1 MKRLTLLC
9 LLSLA
14 SGCGLLAQGLLD
26 QRVTVGFGVA
36 TLEEALY
43 QLGDEQ
49 NLRLSFSNDIL
60 PPKLLTANFEEAT
73 VAQVLEQLLKET
85 PLRFRELGGQVV
97 IFLPADIQYTINGVL
112 ADAATGERLIGANIF
127 DNQSEKGTVT
137 NEYGYFSITLPA
149 GPVELDF
156 SYVGYGTRAAEFY
169 LMENQRLDQQL
180 RSDLRLDPI
189 EVVGRRPNFEPH
201 LVQSG
206 GTTQLNM
213 EQLERLPALAG
224 ESDLVRA
231 LQLLPGVQ
239 SGTDGL
245 DGLHVRG
252 GSNGQNLI
260 MIDGVPVYNIAHAA
274 GLFSVFNTNAVK
286 SAQLYKSGF
295 PARYGGRLS
304 SVLDIRTRDGNNQHY
319 QAEASVG
326 LLSGRMT
333 LEGPIQ
339 KGKSSFI
346 VSGRRSLVGWY
357 LQPLTE
363 SMRSEEDR
371 QSLVDY
377 DFFDLNAK
385 LNFELTERDGLYFSY
400 YQGKDAYRNR
410 SIGLDTLMAQD
421 TSTTEPAQFLS
432 VKSSSEEMTWGNTVA
447 SMRWTHLFGDQL
459 FASLTASYSGLDV
472 GINYE
477 RSDSL
482 INLNSGSV
490 TDRYISIGRYFSQI
504 DDYGVRLDF
513 DYRPSPSL
521 FLRFGFSATRHQFEP
536 GLLSF
541 ELVEKSDTLQQPQ
554 LKARSISANEF
565 GVYVENEWEV
575 NADFKINAGLH
586 LAGFQVDGRNYTSL
600 QPRLL
605 ANWKIKNNFELNGY
619 LSKMTQFVHLL
630 SNSTLGLPNDLWVP
644 STGDVK
650 PEQSWQFGLSSTW
663 RFKEGWQLT
672 SDVYTKNMSQL
683 LTYSEGALFFNDW
696 ESNLTS
702 GVGQAYGMEV
712 LLEKRKGKTTGWAS
726 YGLAWAD
733 RRFPLVNNG
742 RRYPYRYDR
751 RHSVTLN
758 FVHAFS
764 DWLELSGSWAMNS
777 GFAFSLPQGR
787 YQVFLPGVGSV
798 NVVDYGEKNSFRMPL
813 YHRLDLGVNIYIET
827 EAAKHTLNFGVYNL
841 YNRQNPLYYN
851 LDTRYVAEG
860 SEIKEVRQFS
870 PVWLLPLI
878 PALNYSLKL

>member
-1 MKRLTLLC
+1 MKRILLLLLFTLPCGYALT
-9 LLSLA
+9 
-14 SGCGLLAQGLLD
+14 AQGVLT
-26 QRVTVGFGVA
+26 QRVSAEFREVG
-36 TLEEALY
+36 LEEALY
-43 QLGDEQ
+43 RLGDEQ
-49 NLRLSFSNDIL
+49 GLRLSFSNDIL
-60 PPKLLTANFEEAT
+60 PPKTISIQLRQIA
-73 VAQVLEQLLKET
+73 VAEVLEALLEDT
-85 PLRFRELGGQVV
+85 PLRYKELGGQIV
-97 IFLPADIQYTINGVL
+97 IFLPEDVQFTINGIL
-112 ADAATGERLIGANIF
+112 IDLATGERLIGANIY
-127 DNQSEKGTVT
+127 DNKSGKGTVT

-156 SYVGYGTRAAEFY
+156 SYVGYGVRSASFY

-180 RSDLRLDPI
+180 RSDLQLQPI
-189 EVVGRRPNFEPH
+189 EVVGDRPKLEQH
-201 LVQSG
+201 LVQPG

-213 EQLERLPALAG
+213 EQLEQLPALAG

-260 MIDGVPVYNIAHAA
+260 MIDGVPVYNISHAA

-319 QAEASVG
+319 EAEASVG

-339 KGKSSFI
+339 KGKSSFLL
-346 VSGRRSLVGWY
+346 SGRRSLVGWY
-357 LQPLTE
+357 LQPLAE

-377 DFFDLNAK
+377 DFYDLNAK
-385 LNFELTERDGLYFSY
+385 LNFTLSDRDDLYFSFY
-400 YQGKDAYRNR
+400 RGADAYQNR
-410 SIGLDTLMAQD
+410 SITLDTLLAQD
-421 TSTTEPAQFLS
+421 TSVAEPAPFLS
-432 VKSSSEEMTWGNTVA
+432 SRSALEEMSWGNTVA
-447 SMRWTHLFGDQL
+447 SMRWTHLFGEQL

-472 GINYE
+472 GITYE

-482 INLNSGSV
+482 TNLSSGSIA
-490 TDRYISIGRYFSQI
+490 DRYLSIGRYFSQI
-504 DDYGVRLDF
+504 NDFGARLDF
-513 DYRPSPSL
+513 DYRPSPAL
-521 FLRFGFSATRHQFEP
+521 FLRFGLSATRHQFEP
-536 GLLSF
+536 GLLSL
-541 ELVEKSDTLQQPQ
+541 ELVEKSDTLRQPQ
-554 LKARSISANEF
+554 LQARSISANEF
-565 GVYVENEWEV
+565 GAYLENEWQV
-575 NADFKINAGLH
+575 TPDFKMNTGLH
-586 LAGFQVDGRNYTSL
+586 LAAFEVDGRTYSSL
-600 QPRLL
+600 QPRLQ
-605 ANWKIKNNFELNGY
+605 ANWKIRKDLELNGY

-630 SNSTLGLPNDLWVP
+630 SNATLGLPNDLWVP
-644 STGDVK
+644 STGAVK

-663 RFKEGWQLT
+663 HLQKGWQLT
-672 SDVYTKNMSQL
+672 SDWYTKRMSQL

-702 GVGQAYGMEV
+702 GEGRAYGMEV
-712 LLEKRKGKTTGWAS
+712 LLEKRQGKTTGWAS

-742 RRYPYRYDR
+742 NRYPYRYDR
-751 RHSVTLN
+751 RHSLTLA
-758 FVHAFS
+758 FVHNFN
-764 DWLELSGSWAMNS
+764 DWLEFSGSWAMNS

-787 YQVFLPGVGSV
+787 YQVFLPGIGSV
-798 NVVDYGEKNSFRMPL
+798 NVVDYGEKNSFRMPV
-813 YHRLDLGVNIYIET
+813 YHRLDVGVNIYIQT
-827 EAAKHTLNFGVYNL
+827 EAVRHTLNLGVYNL
-841 YNRQNPLYYN
+841 YNRRNPLYYN
-851 LDTRYVAEG
+851 LETRYVSEG
-860 SEIKEVRQFS
+860 SEIREERQFT

>member
-1 MKRLTLLC
+1 MKRLILLFWFTLAGAYA
-9 LLSLA
+9 LS
-14 SGCGLLAQGLLD
+14 AQGVLD
-26 QRVTVGFGVA
+26 RRVTAGFGRV

-43 QLGDEQ
+43 QLGDEH

-60 PPKLLTANFEEAT
+60 PPKLLTAQFEEST
-73 VAQVLEQLLKET
+73 VAQVLEQLLQGT
-85 PLRFRELGGQVV
+85 PLRFSALGEQIV
-97 IFLPADIQYTINGVL
+97 IFLPPELQYTINGVV

-127 DNQSEKGTVT
+127 DNRSEKGTVT

-156 SYVGYGTRAAEFY
+156 SYVGYGTHAAEFY
-169 LMENQRLDQQL
+169 LLQNQRLDQQL
-180 RSDLRLDPI
+180 RSDLQLAPI
-189 EVVGRRPNFEPH
+189 EVIGRRPKFERH
-201 LVQSG
+201 LVQPG

-224 ESDLVRA
+224 ESDVVRA
-231 LQLLPGVQ
+231 IQLLPGVQ

-304 SVLDIRTRDGNNQHY
+304 SVLDIRTRDGNNQY
-319 QAEASVG
+319 YEAEGSVG

-346 VSGRRSLVGWY
+346 VSGRRSLVGLY

-363 SMRSEEDR
+363 SMRSAEDR

-377 DFFDLNAK
+377 DFYDINAK
-385 LNFELTERDGLYFSY
+385 LNFELSAQDGLYFSY
-400 YQGKDAYRNR
+400 YRGKDAYRNQ
-410 SIGLDTLMAQD
+410 SMSLDTLSAQD
-421 TSTTEPAQFLS
+421 TSMSEPAEFLS
-432 VKSSSEEMTWGNTVA
+432 TSSALEEMTWGNTVA
-447 SMRWTHLFGDQL
+447 SVRWTHLFGDQW

-472 GINYE
+472 EINYE
-477 RSDSL
+477 RGDSL
-482 INLNSGSV
+482 VNQNSGSV

-504 DDYGVRLDF
+504 NDYGGRLDF

-521 FLRFGFSATRHQFEP
+521 FLRFGLSAIHHQFEP

-541 ELVEKSDTLQQPQ
+541 ELVEKSDTLKPPQ
-554 LKARSISANEF
+554 LEARSISANEF
-565 GVYVENEWEV
+565 GLYVENEWRV
-575 NADFKINAGLH
+575 NPDFKINAGLH
-586 LAGFQVDGRNYTSL
+586 LAVFQVDGRNYTSL

-605 ANWKIKNNFELNGY
+605 ANWKIRKGLELNGY

-644 STGDVK
+644 STGAVK
-650 PEQSWQFGLSSTW
+650 PEQSWQFGLASTW
-663 RFKEGWQLT
+663 RMGGGWQLT
-672 SDVYTKNMSQL
+672 GDVYTKSMRQL
-683 LTYSEGALFFNDW
+683 LTYAEGALFFNNW

-702 GVGQAYGMEV
+702 GVGQAYGMEM
-712 LLEKRKGKTTGWAS
+712 LLEKRKGHTTGWAS

-751 RHSVTLN
+751 RHTVTLA
-758 FVHAFS
+758 FVHELN
-764 DWLELSGSWAMNS
+764 DWLELSGSWAMNT
-777 GFAFSLPQGR
+777 GFAFSLPQGQ

-798 NVVDYGEKNSFRMPL
+798 NVIDYGEKNSFRMPR
-813 YHRLDLGVNIYIET
+813 YHRLDLGINIYIKT
-827 EAAKHTLNFGVYNL
+827 DAVQHTLNFGVYNL
-841 YNRQNPLYYN
+841 YNRRNPLYYN
-851 LDTRYVAEG
+851 LETRYVTVGGGIREQ
-860 SEIKEVRQFS
+860 RQFN

-878 PALNYSLKL
+878 PSLNYSLKL